1 MFAQHSLPPRP
12 SKESAVPTDAPK
24 PTPPPDLGKAQPW
37 TALLGID
44 HLLRIRGNQ
53 LTFYRQLRDRHG
65 DAVRLRLGPYR
76 TWILNHPDLI
86 EAVLTRAWA
95 SFIRFEKVTNVV
107 KQWNGPSLLL
117 AEGSEWRERRRKVM
131 PAFQSKR
138 MPRYGAAVVDHTHRL
153 VDRWTHDAGSRGE
166 IAIDTDAVM
175 ARLTLDIATTTLFGA
190 EPLSNGDEIETA
202 IQVLSDTAFHESTA
216 PFVLPDR
223 LPLPSKRRKLWA
235 MALMDRTVTG
245 LVRRRLDDLAHGDTS
260 DRGDLLSML
269 VEQHEGD
276 ATAIRNDSMSLL
288 IAGHET
294 SGALLSWLFGCLAH
308 NQAELT
314 IVQTELDG
322 VLRGRLPALLDLGA
336 LPATT
341 ASVEEALRLF
351 PPAYSLFLRQA
362 TEDVEVAGLRI
373 CKGDNVQIV
382 PFTLHRDPRW
392 YEAPDSF
399 MPSRFRRAATWPQF
413 AYLPFGAGPRVCV
426 GQNFALMEACL
437 AAATILQSWAPAP
450 LVTLP
455 TPSAKF
461 SLRPH
466 GGLQMVWRRRQ

>member
-1 MFAQHSLPPRP
+1 M
-12 SKESAVPTDAPK
+12 PTDALRS
-24 PTPPPDLGKAQPW
+24 TPPPELGKRQPC
-37 TALLGID
+37 TVLFGVD
-44 HLLRIRGNQ
+44 HLLRIRGDQ
-53 LTFYRQLRDRHG
+53 LAFYSRLRDRHG

-76 TWILNHPDLI
+76 TWILFHPDLI
-86 EAVLTRAWA
+86 EAVLTRASA
-95 SFIRFEKVTNVV
+95 SFIRFEKLTNVV

-117 AEGSEWRERRRKVM
+117 AEGNEWRERRRKVM

-138 MPRYGAAVVDHTHRL
+138 MPGYGAAAVDHAHRL
-153 VDRWTHDAGSRGE
+153 TDRWARDVGRRAE

-190 EPLSNGDEIETA
+190 EPLDNGDDIEAA

-235 MALMDRTVTG
+235 MDLMDRTVTG
-245 LVRRRLDDLAHGDTS
+245 LVRRRLDDLDRGDTS

-269 VEQHEGD
+269 VEQHQGD

-294 SGALLSWLFGCLAH
+294 SGALLSWLFACLAH
-308 NQAELT
+308 DQAELR
-314 IVQTELDG
+314 IVLAELDG
-322 VLRGRLPALLDLGA
+322 TLQGRLPTVADLRA
-336 LPATT
+336 LPATR
-341 ASVEEALRLF
+341 AAVEEALRLF

-362 TEDVEVAGLRI
+362 TEEVRIGGVEIR
-373 CKGDNVQIV
+373 KGDNVQIV
-382 PFTLHRDPRW
+382 PFALHRDPRW
-392 YEAPDSF
+392 YDAPDVF
-399 MPSRFRRAATWPQF
+399 MPSRFRREATWPQF
-413 AYLPFGAGPRVCV
+413 AYLPFGAGPRVCI

-437 AAATILQSWAPAP
+437 AAAAILQTWAPAP
-450 LVTLP
+450 LAALP

-466 GGLQMVWRRRQ
+466 GGLQMVWRRR

>member
-1 MFAQHSLPPRP
+1 MQTDLP
-12 SKESAVPTDAPK
+12 A
-24 PTPPPDLGKAQPW
+24 PDLGKPQPW
-37 TALLGID
+37 QALLGID
-44 HLLRIRGNQ
+44 HLLRIRGDQ
-53 LTFYRQLRDRHG
+53 LAFYRDLHERHG

-76 TWILNHPDLI
+76 TWILFHPQLI

-95 SFIRFEKVTNVV
+95 SFIRFEKLTNVV

-138 MPRYGAAVVDHTHRL
+138 MAGYSAAVVDHAHRL
-153 VDRWTHDAGSRGE
+153 SERWASDAGDDGQ
-166 IAIDTDAVM
+166 IAINTDAVM
-175 ARLTLDIATTTLFGA
+175 ARLTLDIATTTLFGT
-190 EPLSNGDEIETA
+190 EPLSNGDEIEAA

-216 PFVLPDR
+216 PFVLPDQ
-223 LPLPSKRRKLWA
+223 LPLPSKRRKVWA
-235 MALMDRTVTG
+235 MDLMDRTVTG
-245 LVRRRLDDLAHGDTS
+245 LVHRRLDDLARGGTR

-269 VEQHEGD
+269 VEQHDGD

-294 SGALLSWLFGCLAH
+294 SGALLSWLFACLAH
-308 NQAELT
+308 DQTELK

-322 VLRGRLPALLDLGA
+322 VLQARLPTLADLRV

-341 ASVEEALRLF
+341 AAVEEALRLF

-362 TEDVEVAGLRI
+362 TEDVAISGTHVR
-373 CKGDNVQIV
+373 KGDNVQIV

-392 YEAPDSF
+392 YETPEAF
-399 MPSRFRRAATWPQF
+399 MPSRFRQPPTWPQY

-437 AAATILQSWAPAP
+437 AAATILQRWAPEQIS
-450 LVTLP
+450 TLP
-455 TPSAKF
+455 IPSAKF
-461 SLRPH
+461 SLRPR
-466 GGLQMVWRRRQ
+466 GGLSMIWRRR